1 MNEVKANE
9 LFDTYINGNLSYFRS
24 EVRKLQKV
32 NLLKCIDI
40 LINQYGHT
48 FNGKDILRIF
58 LYQFITNY

>member
-1 MNEVKANE
+1 MNEQKANE
-9 LFDTYINGNLSYFRS
+9 LFDTYITGNLSYFRH

-48 FNGKDILRIF
+48 FDNKDILRIF
-58 LYQFITNY
+58 LYQFLTNS